1 MSQTE
6 FDRFY
11 QVVLEDLSLQALLI
25 PLDNQQRFI
34 DCLVELG
41 RKHGYMFDQ
50 VAVLKALQKQR
61 TRWKEAWLA

>member
-25 PLDNQQRFI
+25 PIDNQQQFI
-34 DCLVELG
+34 DALVELG
-41 RKHGYMFDQ
+41 RRQGYMFDQ
-50 VAVLKALQKQR
+50 ETVLNALQAQR
-61 TRWKEAWLA
+61 ARWKQGWRV